1 MHNYLEGVCIF
12 LLIKIIL
19 LRDGMSGYAEV
30 DPEQSL
36 KNLLF
41 PVQL

>member
-1 MHNYLEGVCIF
+1 MHNYLEGIYIF
-12 LLIKIIL
+12 WLIKI